1 VSGPLRFVE
10 NLYTG
15 CCLNNLIKKAI
26 SQPLIYQG
34 ECCSK
39 DLFSFLLPG
48 APLIAYYDKKNYK
61 LAATHYDMA
70 MKLGI

>member
-1 VSGPLRFVE
+1 
-10 NLYTG
+10 
-15 CCLNNLIKKAI
+15 LIKKAI